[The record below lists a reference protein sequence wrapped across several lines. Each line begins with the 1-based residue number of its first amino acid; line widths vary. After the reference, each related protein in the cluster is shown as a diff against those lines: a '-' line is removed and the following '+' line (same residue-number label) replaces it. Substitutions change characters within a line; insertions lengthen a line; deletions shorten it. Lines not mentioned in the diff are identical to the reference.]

1 MNASYID
8 KIRAHAITEWA
19 NGKCG
24 EITYFEREIGREIE
38 RKYRFVEIN
47 PQTMQYVHGIVEQ
60 ETKSPIIAEGIV
72 AYWLSSKTGV
82 AITDIFDNYSQQC
95 LQAYCK
101 SRQGRIDSWNKDL
114 ENK

>member
-38 RKYRFVEIN
+38 RKYRFVEI
-47 PQTMQYVHGIVEQ
+47 T
-60 ETKSPIIAEGIV
+60 S
-72 AYWLSSKTGV
+72 L
-82 AITDIFDNYSQQC
+82 
-95 LQAYCK
+95 
-101 SRQGRIDSWNKDL
+101 KDL
-114 ENK
+114 GKKWFGFSKMGVTTDELLSKM